1 MMSYSFG
8 EIFAGGSA
16 KVDPAR
22 PALIHGNHITSWGD
36 FHRRTESL
44 AAYMLSKG
52 AQPGDRLA
60 HLMRNSPAYLE
71 TTTAGFKARLV
82 HVNIN
87 YRYTGEE
94 LFYILDNSDSS
105 VLVFDADF
113 ADLVEAI
120 RPRLPGIKL
129 YLQVGPDE
137 NGDTRPKTRPWAE
150 DYETVAKAG
159 HSLAPQAHAPDDMLF
174 IYTGGTTGMPKGV
187 MWNQGDLFV
196 LLGGALADPE
206 TGAPAG
212 VEDHVQSMVSGEG
225 ARISLVLP
233 PLMHGTGYLIG
244 IFTLVTGGTVVTM
257 PGTSLDG
264 AAAARACEQ
273 HGCTFAT
280 LVGDAFGRPL
290 LAALDAGHGSI
301 ASLVGLLSSGTM
313 WSPEIK
319 AGLLRHAP
327 NAALIDALSS
337 SEALGMGSSVQTSA
351 NAGAATVFTP
361 TDENSLILD
370 EDMNPVAPGETGRL
384 ARGGLIP
391 RGYWKDE
398 EKTAATFPI
407 INGIRYSVPGDFA
420 VKNPDGSFTL
430 MGRGSQC
437 INTAGEKVFPEEV
450 EEMLKTPSAVTD
462 ALVFAVPDPQWGQ
475 AVTAVVEAPLGTDVE
490 EVRAHV
496 RERLAGYKVPKRVVV
511 VEKCPR
517 APNGK
522 ADYKTARELLG

>member
-1 MMSYSFG
+1 MSFSFG
-8 EIFAGGSA
+8 AIFAAGSSQ
-16 KVDPAR
+16 VDPAR
-22 PALIHGNHITSWGD
+22 PALIHGDRTIRWGD

-44 AAYMLSKG
+44 AAHMLASG

-71 TTTAGFKARLV
+71 TTVAGFKARLV

-113 ADLVEAI
+113 ADLVESI
-120 RPRLPGIKL
+120 RPRLPNIKL

-137 NGDTRPKTRPWAE
+137 HGQTRPWAE
-150 DYETVAKAG
+150 DFEAAAQAG
-159 HSLAPQAHAPDDMLF
+159 HTLAPQAHTPEDMLF

-196 LLGGALADPE
+196 LLGGALSDPE

-212 VEDHVQSMVSGEG
+212 LEDHVTTMVGGIG
-225 ARISLVLP
+225 ARTSLVLP

-244 IFTLVTGGTVVTM
+244 IFTLVTGGTVVTL

-264 AAAARACEQ
+264 AAAARTCQQ

-290 LAALDAGHGSI
+290 LEALDAGHGSI
-301 ASLVGLLSSGTM
+301 ASLVGILSSGTM

-327 NAALIDALSS
+327 NAALVDALSS

-351 NAGAATVFTP
+351 NAGSPTVFTP
-361 TDENSLILD
+361 TDTNSLILD
-370 EDMNPVAPGETGRL
+370 EDLRPVAPGETGRL
-384 ARGGLIP
+384 ARAGLLP
-391 RGYWKDE
+391 RGYWKDDA
-398 EKTAATFPI
+398 KTKATFPVI
-407 INGIRYSVPGDFA
+407 GGIRYSVPGDFA

-450 EEMLKTPSAVTD
+450 EEMLKTHAAVTD
-462 ALVFAVPDPQWGQ
+462 ALVFGTPDPQWGQ

-490 EVRAHV
+490 ALRAHV

-511 VEKCPR
+511 VAKCPR

-522 ADYKTARELLG
+522 ADYKAAREMLG

>member
-1 MMSYSFG
+1 MSFSFG
-8 EIFAGGSA
+8 AIFAAGSGQ
-16 KVDPAR
+16 VDPAR
-22 PALIHGNHITSWGD
+22 PALIHGDRTIGWGA
-36 FHRRTESL
+36 FHRRTTNL
-44 AAYMLSKG
+44 AAHMLAHG
-52 AQPGDRLA
+52 AQAGDRLA

-71 TTTAGFKARLV
+71 TTVAGFRARLV

-87 YRYTGEE
+87 YRYTAEE
-94 LFYILDNSDSS
+94 LFYILDNSEST

-113 ADLVEAI
+113 AELVESI
-120 RPRLPGIKL
+120 RPRLTHIKL
-129 YLQVGPDE
+129 YVQVGGE
-137 NGDTRPKTRPWAE
+137 NPSWAQ
-150 DYETVAKAG
+150 DYETLVETD
-159 HSLAPQAHAPDDMLF
+159 LPLPEQAHSGEDMLF

-187 MWNQGDLFV
+187 MWDQADLFT
-196 LLGGALADPE
+196 LLGGALNDPE
-206 TGAPAG
+206 TGQPAALA
-212 VEDHVQSMVSGEG
+212 DHAATMATGLA
-225 ARISLVLP
+225 ARRSLILP

-244 IFTLVTGGTVVTM
+244 IFTLVTGGTVVTL

-264 AAAARACEQ
+264 AAAARACAE
-273 HGCTFAT
+273 HSCTFAT

-301 ASLVGLLSSGTM
+301 ASLVGILSSGTM

-327 NAALIDALSS
+327 NAALVDALSS

-361 TDENSLILD
+361 TDTNSLILD
-370 EDMNPVAPGETGRL
+370 DNLHPVADGEMGRL
-384 ARGGLIP
+384 ARAGLLP

-398 EKTAATFPI
+398 AKSAATFPV
-407 INGIRYSVPGDFA
+407 INGTRYSIPGDFA

-450 EEMLKTPSAVTD
+450 EETLKTHAHVTD
-462 ALVFAVPDPQWGQ
+462 ALVFGVPDPQWGQ
-475 AVTAVVEAPLGTDVE
+475 AVTAVVEAPEGTDVFE
-490 EVRAHV
+490 LQAHA
-496 RERLAGYKVPKRVVV
+496 RQHLAGYKVPKRIVVV
-511 VEKCPR
+511 AKCPR

-522 ADYKTARELLG
+522 ADYAGARALVG

>member
-1 MMSYSFG
+1 MSFSFG
-8 EIFAGGSA
+8 SIFAAGSH
-16 KVDPAR
+16 KVDPNRA
-22 PALIHGNHITSWGD
+22 ALIHGDAITSWGA
-36 FHRRTESL
+36 FHSRTDSL
-44 AAYMLSKG
+44 AAYMLANG
-52 AQPGDRLA
+52 AKPGDRLA

-71 TTTAGFKARLV
+71 TTVAGFKARLV

-113 ADLVEAI
+113 ADLVEPL
-120 RPRLPGIKL
+120 RPRLPNVKV
-129 YLQVGPDE
+129 YLQVGQDAH
-137 NGDTRPKTRPWAE
+137 GQTASWAQ
-150 DYETVAKAG
+150 DFDSVANAG
-159 HSLAPQAHAPDDMLF
+159 LPLAPQTHSPEDMLF

-187 MWNQGDLFV
+187 MWDQGDLFV
-196 LLGGALADPE
+196 LLGGALANPE
-206 TGAPAG
+206 TGAPATL
-212 VEDHVQSMVSGEG
+212 EDHVKTMVSGEG

-244 IFTLVTGGTVVTM
+244 IFTLVTGGTVVTL
-257 PGTSLDG
+257 PGSSLDG
-264 AAAARACEQ
+264 AAAARACQQ

-290 LAALDAGHGSI
+290 LEALDAGHGSI
-301 ASLVGLLSSGTM
+301 ATLGGIISSGTM

-327 NAALIDALSS
+327 NAALVDALSS

-351 NAGAATVFTP
+351 NAGAATQFVP
-361 TDENSLILD
+361 TDNNSLILD
-370 EDMNPVAPGETGRL
+370 DEMKPVAPGETGRL
-384 ARGGLIP
+384 ARAGLLP
-391 RGYWKDE
+391 RGYWKDAA
-398 EKTAATFPI
+398 KTAATFPI
-407 INGIRYSVPGDFA
+407 IDGVRYSVPGDFA

-450 EEMLKTPSAVTD
+450 EETLKTHPKVTD
-462 ALVFAVPDPQWGQ
+462 ALVFGLPDPQWGQ
-475 AVTAVVEAPLGTDVE
+475 AVTAVVEAPAGTDIHALQ
-490 EVRAHV
+490 AHA
-496 RERLAGYKVPKRVVV
+496 RHHLAGYKVPKRIVV

-522 ADYKTARELLG
+522 ADYKAARALVAS

>member
-1 MMSYSFG
+1 MTHSFG
-8 EIFAGGSA
+8 AIFAQGSG
-16 KVDPAR
+16 KVDPTR
-22 PALIHGNHITSWGD
+22 PALIHGEQTISWGD
-36 FHRRTESL
+36 FHRRTTSL
-44 AAYMLSKG
+44 AAHMLARG

-105 VLVFDADF
+105 VLVFDAEF
-113 ADLVEAI
+113 ADLVEAV
-120 RPRLPGIKL
+120 RPRLPNIKL
-129 YLQVGPDE
+129 YLQVGPDA
-137 NGDTRPKTRPWAE
+137 NGDTRPWAE
-150 DYETVAKAG
+150 DYETTAQAG
-159 HSLAPQAHAPDDMLF
+159 HPLAPQAHAPTDMLF

-187 MWNQGDLFV
+187 MWDQADLFV
-196 LLGGALADPE
+196 LLGGALASPE
-206 TGAPAG
+206 TGEPASL
-212 VEDHVQSMVSGEG
+212 EDHVQTMVSGAA
-225 ARISLVLP
+225 ARTSLVLP

-244 IFTLVTGGTVVTM
+244 IFTLVTGGTVVTL
-257 PGTSLDG
+257 PGASLDG
-264 AAAARACEQ
+264 AAAARACEAHQ
-273 HGCTFAT
+273 CTFAT

-301 ASLVGLLSSGTM
+301 ASLMGILSSGTM

-327 NAALIDALSS
+327 NAALVDALSS

-351 NAGAATVFTP
+351 NAGSPTIFTP
-361 TDENSLILD
+361 TDDNSLILD
-370 EDMNPVAPGETGRL
+370 ENLKPVAPGETGRL
-384 ARGGLIP
+384 ARAGLLP

-398 EKTAATFPI
+398 AKTAATFPV
-407 INGIRYSVPGDFA
+407 INGVRYSVPGDFA

-450 EEMLKTPSAVTD
+450 EEMLKTHPKVTD
-462 ALVFAVPDPQWGQ
+462 ALVFGLPDPQWGQ

-490 EVRAHV
+490 ELRAHV

-511 VEKCPR
+511 VDRCPR

-522 ADYKTARELLG
+522 ADYRTARGLV